1 MTRPRARDDDGNA
14 LVEFVYL
21 GLLLMV
27 PLVYVLLTVFQV
39 QSAAFGV
46 TEAARQAGRAFAR
59 ADTLDQGL
67 ARADAAAA
75 LALQDQGVPDGGR
88 PEIAC
93 SDVCLTPGSTVTVTV
108 RYRVRLMF
116 LGTFFARSSAPSI
129 PVTAVHTQV
138 VDTFQEAPSGQA
150 AP

>member
-1 MTRPRARDDDGNA
+1 MTRAGARDDEGNA

-75 LALQDQGVPDGGR
+75 LALQDQGVHDGGR

>member
-1 MTRPRARDDDGNA
+1 MTRRERSRSRGEEGSA

-21 GLLLMV
+21 AVLLMV

-39 QSAAFGV
+39 QSAAFAT

-59 ADTLDQGL
+59 AEDVAAAQAL
-67 ARADAAAA
+67 ADAAVA
-75 LALQDQGVPDGGR
+75 LALRDQGIDDGASPVLRCPDG
-88 PEIAC
+88 P
-93 SDVCLTPGSTVTVTV
+93 CLAPGTRVEVTV
-108 RYRVRLMF
+108 RYQVRLRF
-116 LGTFFARSSAPSI
+116 LGALFSESQGPSI

-138 VDTFQEAPSGQA
+138 VDAFQA